1 MMALR
6 RDLMIH
12 QGDCGQAKRASSR
25 ASVVPSAHVKW
36 LGGGREGRAG
46 GHLAWWTTIAREDWL
61 GGVWMMH
68 LMIWNNDDTVM
79 TALGGKRWTCSMPL
93 LQAARETTHA
103 YPYVSKALSSTHRN
117 YSIVSPRSSICRR
130 APHSHPLFSLALPRA
145 NHHPPGEVLPEARA
159 VQRQRDKGRV
169 VCSCLL
175 SAADGTKL
183 SYYERCTLH
192 MLLAAA
198 AASTTHLLSRHTK
211 PSSPPS
217 TTTTST
223 SPCVSLISILSLPL
237 HHRSRRHTYLNTAT
251 TTPRPTP
258 NTARSLRHCETQW

>member
-1 MMALR
+1 
-6 RDLMIH
+6 
-12 QGDCGQAKRASSR
+12 
-25 ASVVPSAHVKW
+25 
-36 LGGGREGRAG
+36 
-46 GHLAWWTTIAREDWL
+46 
-61 GGVWMMH
+61 
-68 LMIWNNDDTVM
+68 MIWNNDDTVM

-117 YSIVSPRSSICRR
+117 YSIVSPRASICRR

-217 TTTTST
+217 TTTTTTSTST
-223 SPCVSLISILSLPL
+223 SPCVSHLYSLLAPPSPLSPPHIPQHRHHHPAAYAKHRPFPASLRDTMVTAASASLP
-237 HHRSRRHTYLNTAT
+237 
-251 TTPRPTP
+251 
-258 NTARSLRHCETQW
+258 